1 MPELAIVTYLCG
13 QERLTPE
20 LIDIGNQLHRRYPGV
35 LMELYVESRQAPQAP
50 GADFP
55 IRVTHVEGTKYR
67 KLLHALQGTAHRY
80 LLSLDNDIAADIPG
94 LLRLVA
100 QTMDGDFDLGWGRIH
115 SRRVSSL
122 ISRLVEVD
130 KLVSHTVLRP
140 ALWRLH
146 LGVTI
151 PGQCFLL
158 KTASFQGELP
168 STDTFLDD
176 LSIGLHAAKHRLR
189 YHYAQDVVA
198 FELPSYSI
206 AALWK
211 QRSRWAMG
219 FRQSLSCTTLTR
231 QDRQLLWIHAF
242 CYHLLPILH
251 VAVLATLA
259 PLAPLFCASWLGVLA
274 LVIARHRPQALSAA
288 LIYPILFPIFH
299 VGWCF
304 HFFTSNHDPF
314 T

>member
-1 MPELAIVTYLCG
+1 MPELAIVTYLRG

-20 LIDIGNQLHRRYPGV
+20 LIDIGNQLHRRYPGLV
-35 LMELYVESRQAPQAP
+35 MELYVESKEMVPAP

-55 IRVTHVEGTKYR
+55 IRVTHVQGTKYR
-67 KLLHALQGTAHRY
+67 KLLHALHGAAHRY
-80 LLSLDNDIAADIPG
+80 LLSLDNDIAADIPS

-100 QTMDGDFDLGWGRIH
+100 QTVDGDFDLGWGRIH
-115 SRRVSSL
+115 SRRVSSF

-130 KLVSHTVLRP
+130 KLLSHTVLRP

-158 KTASFQGELP
+158 KAASFQGSLP
-168 STDTFLDD
+168 GTDTFLDD

-189 YHYAQDVVA
+189 YHYAQEVVA
-198 FELPSYSI
+198 FELPSYSF

-211 QRSRWAMG
+211 QRSRWATG
-219 FRQSLSCTTLTR
+219 FRQSLSCATLTR
-231 QDRQLLWIHAF
+231 QDRRLLWIHAF

-251 VAVLATLA
+251 VTALAVLAPQA
-259 PLAPLFCASWLGVLA
+259 PQACAGWLGILA
-274 LVIARHRPQALSAA
+274 LAMARHRPQALGAA
-288 LIYPILFPIFH
+288 LAYPVLFPLFH
-299 VGWCF
+299 VGWWL
-304 HFFTSNHDPF
+304 HFFHVKS
-314 T
+314 

>member
-1 MPELAIVTYLCG
+1 MPDLAIVTYLRG
-13 QERLTPE
+13 EERLTPE
-20 LIDIGNQLHRRYPGV
+20 LIDIGNQLHLRYPG
-35 LMELYVESRQAPQAP
+35 LIMELYVESTGPVPAL

-55 IRVTHVEGTKYR
+55 IRVTHVQGTKYR
-67 KLLHALQGTAHRY
+67 KLLHALQGTSHRY
-80 LLSLDNDIAADIPG
+80 LLSLDNDIAAEIPG

-100 QTMDGDFDLGWGRIH
+100 QTVDGDFDLGWGRIH

-130 KLVSHTVLRP
+130 KLLSHTMLRP

-158 KTASFQGELP
+158 KTASFHGSLP

-189 YHYAQDVVA
+189 YHYSKEVVA
-198 FELPSYSI
+198 FELPSYSF
-206 AALWK
+206 AALWR

-219 FRQSLSCTTLTR
+219 FRQSLSCATLTHE
-231 QDRQLLWIHAF
+231 DRRLLWIHAF
-242 CYHLLPILH
+242 CYHLLPIIH
-251 VAVLATLA
+251 VAALAALAPRA
-259 PLAPLFCASWLGVLA
+259 PLACAGWLSTLA
-274 LVIARHRPQALSAA
+274 LAIAWRRPQALGAA
-288 LIYPILFPIFH
+288 LAYPILFPLFHAGWWLYFFH
-299 VGWCF
+299 VE
-304 HFFTSNHDPF
+304 P
-314 T
+314 

>member
-1 MPELAIVTYLCG
+1 MRELAIVTYLRD
-13 QERLTPE
+13 QERLTPD
-20 LIDIGNQLHRRYPGV
+20 LIEIGNQLHRRYPDLV
-35 LMELYVESRQAPQAP
+35 MELYAEATGKVPAP

-55 IRVTHVEGTKYR
+55 IRITRIQGTKYR
-67 KLLHALQGTAHRY
+67 KLLHALQGTGHRY

-100 QTMDGDFDLGWGRIH
+100 QTVEGGFDLGWGRVH
-115 SRRVSSL
+115 SRRVSNF

-130 KLVSHTVLRP
+130 KLLSHTVLRP

-158 KTASFQGELP
+158 KAASFQNTLSG
-168 STDTFLDD
+168 TDTFLDD
-176 LSIGLHAAKHRLR
+176 LSIGLHAAKYRLR
-189 YHYAQDVVA
+189 YYYAQEVVA
-198 FELPSYSI
+198 FELPSYSC

-211 QRSRWAMG
+211 QRSRWATG
-219 FRQSLSCTTLTR
+219 FRQSLSCATLSH
-231 QDRQLLWIHAF
+231 QDRGLLWIHAF

-251 VAVLATLA
+251 VAVLVALA
-259 PLAPLFCASWLGVLA
+259 LQSPLSCAGWLGVLA
-274 LVIARHRPQALSAA
+274 LAITRHRPQALAAA
-288 LIYPILFPIFH
+288 LAYPILFPLFH

-304 HFFTSNHDPF
+304 HFFRVKP
-314 T
+314 